1 LPSSLIARK
10 VLKRRK
16 RRRMSKMSEFVW
28 GTVMVVYLFL
38 GGLAGGSYTVGALA
52 DLLNKKE
59 YRPFTKAGILSSF
72 VSIVLGLVMLVLDLK
87 RFEVAPVGI
96 LNVYTR
102 FPESIMTVGTWLIT
116 AFTVVSLLTVMLWFL
131 DGDELARKA
140 VEVVGIVLGLGTA
153 AYTGILLSFA
163 RGVPVWQSGFLPWL
177 FVLSG
182 LLTGMAFSIIVIP
195 IAGILMPGAFGD
207 FRAMWDSKIRF
218 AGLIAY
224 TDRYAQSLIV
234 VETLVMLL
242 YFVSTPSTSIL
253 WWGSGVSV
261 YFYAYLLLALAV
273 PLGIA
278 IYDMRLYKEGKHET
292 VVYLTMLATIFVL
305 IGGYL
310 LRYVVLMGGQMLH

>member
-1 LPSSLIARK
+1 MPSSLIARK
-10 VLKRRK
+10 ELKKRK

-96 LNVYTR
+96 LHVYTR
-102 FPESIMTVGTWLIT
+102 FPDSIMTVGTWLIT
-116 AFTVVSLLTVMLWFL
+116 AFTVVSLFTVLLWFL
-131 DGDELARKA
+131 DGDALIRKI
-140 VEVVGIVLGLGTA
+140 VEVIGIVLGLGTA

-182 LLTGMAFSIIVIP
+182 LLTGMAFSILVIP
-195 IAGILMPGAFGD
+195 IAGILMPRAFGD
-207 FRAMWDSKIRF
+207 FKTMWDSKMRF
-218 AGLIAY
+218 AGLIGY
-224 TDRYAQSLIV
+224 TDRYAQSIIV
-234 VETLVMLL
+234 VETVVMLL
-242 YFVSTPSTSIL
+242 YFVTTPSTSIL

-261 YFYAYLLLALAV
+261 YFYAYLLLALAA
-273 PLGIA
+273 PLA
-278 IYDMRLYKEGKHET
+278 IVLYNQRQHQEEKHET
-292 VVYLTMLATIFVL
+292 VIYLSMLAIIFAL
-305 IGGYL
+305 MGGYL